1 MLWSTEGWH
10 WRGGGGGG
18 RSEVLGGLSGYWKVR

>member
-10 WRGGGGGG
+10 WQGGGGG